1 MGFVAIKGTNFSNR
15 IQKKELTKMTAIK
28 RVFQV
33 DGKPFFP
40 IGGQSC
46 NSSGYNAQEAEQAFK
61 IVKMLNGNTLEIPV
75 YWEQVETK
83 EGKFDFTAVD
93 ALLASARRYDMKLI
107 LLWFASWK
115 NGNMDY
121 APAWVKTDTKRFK
134 RVKAR
139 NGKEVWDLSS
149 HCKANL
155 EADKKAF
162 VALCKHLKAK
172 DGTDRTVIGLQI
184 ENEQGIIGS
193 DRDHGPEAQAEYDS
207 LVPAKL
213 VDAMKNA
220 GKGCIYD
227 IWQKSGAKKSGT
239 WPEMFGWEAGELMT
253 AWSICNYVDSIAEAG
268 KAVYDIL
275 MYTNVWLM
283 EQHGWVRAGES
294 YPSGGGVSKV
304 LDIYKWYTPH
314 LDFIAPDNYK
324 SDLPGFEEV
333 CAAYAREDNPF
344 FMPETIGDPNMF
356 RAIAD
361 YNCLGNFFFGV
372 EVLLA
377 SDGSIRPERQTT
389 VDCMLS
395 TAAISPLLL
404 KYQGTGKIHAF
415 IQEDNLATREEEL
428 DGFSVLAE
436 YGEKRAGWSG
446 KDWRHR
452 AAGWT
457 PVPQTKSKPGY
468 GLIIQAAKHEFYLV
482 GANCRFYLRPQPTL
496 ETVGALLLSGD
507 SITQNFSFIVSVDE
521 GHLDKNGEFIVD
533 RQRNGDEIGH
543 RGFWVE
549 PDINVLRV
557 ITCD

>member
-1 MGFVAIKGTNFSNR
+1 
-15 IQKKELTKMTAIK
+15 MTAVK

-40 IGGQSC
+40 IGGQAC
-46 NSSGYNAQEAEQAFK
+46 NSSGYNAAEAEQAFN
-61 IVKMLNGNTLEIPV
+61 ITKMVNGNTLEIPV
-75 YWEQVETK
+75 YWEQVEPK

-93 ALLASARRYDMKLI
+93 ELLAGARRYEMKLI

-121 APAWVKTDTKRFK
+121 APKWVKTDTKRFK
-134 RVKAR
+134 RVKAES
-139 NGKEVWDLSS
+139 GKDVWDLSS
-149 HCKANL
+149 HCKANQ

-172 DGTDRTVIGLQI
+172 DGTDRTVIAVQI

-193 DRDHGPEAQAEYDS
+193 DRDYGPEAQAEFDS
-207 LVPAKL
+207 PVPAKL
-213 VDAMKNA
+213 VAAMKKA
-220 GKGCIYD
+220 GCGRIYD
-227 IWQKSGAKKSGT
+227 IWQQSGAKKSGT
-239 WPEMFGWEAGELMT
+239 WPEIFGWQAGELMT
-253 AWSICNYVDSIAEAG
+253 AWSIASYVDNIAAAA
-268 KAVYDIL
+268 KAAYDIVL
-275 MYTNVWLM
+275 YTNVWLM

-314 LDFIAPDNYK
+314 LDFIAPDNYELDAK
-324 SDLPGFEEV
+324 GFAEV
-333 CAAYAREDNPF
+333 CANYAREDNPF

-372 EVLLA
+372 EVLCTPE
-377 SDGSIRPERQTT
+377 GEVRPERQTT
-389 VDCMLS
+389 IDCIRC
-395 TAAISPLLL
+395 TAAAAPLLL
-404 KYQGTGKIHAF
+404 KYQGTGKIHTF
-415 IQEDNLATREEEL
+415 IQEDNVPTWEKEIE
-428 DGFSVLAE
+428 GFSLLVE
-436 YGEKRAGWSG
+436 YGDKRTPWSG

-452 AAGWT
+452 SPSWM
-457 PVPQTKSKPGY
+457 PVPQAKFKAAY
-468 GLIIQAAKHEFYLV
+468 AWVIQAARNEFYLV

-496 ETVGALLLSGD
+496 ETIGSSITGGD
-507 SITQNFSFIVSVDE
+507 SFTQNFSFIVSVDE
-521 GHLDKNGEFIVD
+521 GHIDKNGEFVVD
-533 RQRNGDEIGH
+533 RKRNGDEIGR

-549 PDINVLRV
+549 PDIKVLRV

>member
-1 MGFVAIKGTNFSNR
+1 
-15 IQKKELTKMTAIK
+15 MTAVK

-40 IGGQSC
+40 IGGQAC
-46 NSSGYNAQEAEQAFK
+46 NSSGYNAAEAEQAFN
-61 IVKMLNGNTLEIPV
+61 ITKMVNGNTLEIPV
-75 YWEQVETK
+75 YWEQVEPK

-93 ALLASARRYDMKLI
+93 ELLAGARRYEMKLI

-121 APAWVKTDTKRFK
+121 APKWVKTDTKRFK
-134 RVKAR
+134 RVKAES
-139 NGKEVWDLSS
+139 GKDVWDLSS
-149 HCKANL
+149 HCKANQ

-172 DGTDRTVIGLQI
+172 DGTDRTVIAVQI

-193 DRDHGPEAQAEYDS
+193 DRDYGPEAQAEFDS
-207 LVPAKL
+207 PVPAKL
-213 VDAMKNA
+213 VAAMKKA
-220 GKGCIYD
+220 GCGRIYD
-227 IWQKSGAKKSGT
+227 IWQQSGAKKSGT
-239 WPEMFGWEAGELMT
+239 WPEIFGWQAGELMT
-253 AWSICNYVDSIAEAG
+253 AWSIASYVDNIAAAA
-268 KAVYDIL
+268 KAAYDIVL
-275 MYTNVWLM
+275 YTNVWLM

-314 LDFIAPDNYK
+314 LDFIAPDNYELDAK
-324 SDLPGFEEV
+324 GFAEV
-333 CAAYAREDNPF
+333 CANYAREDNPF

-372 EVLLA
+372 EVLCTPE
-377 SDGSIRPERQTT
+377 GEIRPERQTT
-389 VDCMLS
+389 IDCIRC
-395 TAAISPLLL
+395 TAAAAPLLL
-404 KYQGTGKIHAF
+404 KYQGTGKIHTF
-415 IQEDNLATREEEL
+415 IQEDNVPTWEKEIE
-428 DGFSVLAE
+428 GFSLLVE
-436 YGEKRAGWSG
+436 YGDKRTPWSG

-452 AAGWT
+452 SPSWM
-457 PVPQTKSKPGY
+457 PVPQAKFKAAY
-468 GLIIQAAKHEFYLV
+468 GWVIQAARNEFYLV

-496 ETVGALLLSGD
+496 ETIGSSITGGD
-507 SITQNFSFIVSVDE
+507 SFTQNFSFIVSVDE
-521 GHLDKNGEFIVD
+521 GHIDKNGEFVVD
-533 RQRNGDEIGH
+533 RKRNGDEIGR

-549 PDINVLRV
+549 PDIKVLRV